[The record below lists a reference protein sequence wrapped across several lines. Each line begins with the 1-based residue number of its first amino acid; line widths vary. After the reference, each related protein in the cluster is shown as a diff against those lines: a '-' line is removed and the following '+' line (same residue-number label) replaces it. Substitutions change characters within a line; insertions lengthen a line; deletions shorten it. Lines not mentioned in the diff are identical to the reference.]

1 MLWPENKTLQQKKK
15 NQRTLKY
22 VDGYIKLIGNNGHS
36 IEGITQ

>member
-1 MLWPENKTLQQKKK
+1 ME

>member
-1 MLWPENKTLQQKKK
+1 MAQKNVKQHTK
-15 NQRTLKY
+15 SKHLKY